1 MSNTTYSLLP
11 VTRIAAAPRAHADI
25 TLGFSKRGDLSLIFS
40 PAFLAEHAALGVG
53 SKVLLAYSAEA
64 KKLRRTEG
72 TPAHGTQARGLSR
85 RGLRVR
91 LGAEPSRRHA
101 APRKAARTR
110 AVGTGGKRR
119 GGPRPQP
126 LCVTLMNP
134 ALFSSAKEDWETPR
148 EFFERLD
155 GEFHFDLDVCAFPHN
170 AKCLAYF
177 TKEDDGLARDWGKH
191 TCWMNPPYG
200 KDIKAWMTK
209 ALDASRRGATVVCLV
224 PSRTDTAWWHD
235 TVIAGGA
242 EVRFVRGRL
251 RFVGAEHPAPFPS
264 AVVIFRPPPSPS
276 QQKETNDENN
286 DPQ

>member
-1 MSNTTYSLLP
+1 MRVLFKNGTVVSGRG
-11 VTRIAAAPRAHADI
+11 TRRAD
-25 TLGFSKRGDLSLIFS
+25 
-40 PAFLAEHAALGVG
+40 
-53 SKVLLAYSAEA
+53 VL
-64 KKLRRTEG
+64 
-72 TPAHGTQARGLSR
+72 
-85 RGLRVR
+85 V
-91 LGAEPSRRHA
+91 
-101 APRKAARTR
+101 
-110 AVGTGGKRR
+110 
-119 GGPRPQP
+119 
-126 LCVTLMNP
+126 
-134 ALFSSAKEDWETPR
+134 
-148 EFFERLD
+148 D
-155 GEFHFDLDVCAFPHN
+155 GERVQRVARDIHVDDAEVVNAAGMLLMPGFIDAHTHFDLDVCAFPHN

>member
-1 MSNTTYSLLP
+1 
-11 VTRIAAAPRAHADI
+11 
-25 TLGFSKRGDLSLIFS
+25 
-40 PAFLAEHAALGVG
+40 
-53 SKVLLAYSAEA
+53 
-64 KKLRRTEG
+64 
-72 TPAHGTQARGLSR
+72 
-85 RGLRVR
+85 
-91 LGAEPSRRHA
+91 
-101 APRKAARTR
+101 
-110 AVGTGGKRR
+110 
-119 GGPRPQP
+119 
-126 LCVTLMNP
+126 MNP

-242 EVRFVRGRL
+242 GSPL
-251 RFVGAEHPAPFPS
+251 RPGQGSGSSGPSIRALPVGGGDFQAA
-264 AVVIFRPPPSPS
+264 AVAITAKGNER
-276 QQKETNDENN
+276 
-286 DPQ
+286 